1 MDTELAAIIDHTL
14 LAPDASAEQVRR
26 VCQEAIEYGF
36 AAVCVNPVWVP
47 LVAAQLAD
55 AAPRTCAV
63 VDFPLGASTTT
74 SKVFEAREAVAEGA
88 QEIDMVID
96 IATAI
101 AGDETALTEQIRAV
115 HEAVAEGGA
124 ILKVIIE
131 ACLLTDEQKTLA
143 CRAAVAAG
151 AEFVKTSTGFST
163 GGATVED
170 VRLMRAAVGP
180 DIGVKASGGIRT
192 TEAALAMIDAGATRI
207 AIRLADGGVGRLEV
221 ADDGCGMA
229 PAEMALALERHAT
242 SKLPES
248 LIGADEAIELLYWG
262 DAKACFFQSFP
273 AGDTAGS
280 AALSFSFNDHRDFII
295 CAGGRLCG
303 G

>member
-63 VDFPLGASTTT
+63 VGFPLGASTTA

-143 CRAAVAAG
+143 CRAAVTAG

-180 DIGVKASGGIRT
+180 DIGVKASGGIRSRVD
-192 TEAALAMIDAGATRI
+192 ALAMIGAGANR
-207 AIRLADGGVGRLEV
+207 
-221 ADDGCGMA
+221 
-229 PAEMALALERHAT
+229 
-242 SKLPES
+242 
-248 LIGADEAIELLYWG
+248 IGASKG
-262 DAKACFFQSFP
+262 P
-273 AGDTAGS
+273 ALVS
-280 AALSFSFNDHRDFII
+280 AS
-295 CAGGRLCG
+295 
-303 G
+303 